1 MLSRLLEYM
10 PALLNGAWVTLF
22 IASAAI
28 AVGFVGALLL
38 RSMQHTHIRVIR
50 WFSRVYQ
57 SFFRGTPMLVQL
69 LILFYIPPALN
80 WDINPYFAAIAALG
94 MNSAAYQAE
103 ILRAGFQAIPA
114 GHGEA
119 ASIMGLSPWQ
129 NLWYVQVPQVVRY
142 TLPSLISEMG
152 DIVKGSAIVSV
163 ITITDLMRVGRQLV
177 GTTYRPIEVFV
188 LVGLLYLVMVTFI
201 QLAGRYV
208 ERRWK
213 AQS

>member
-1 MLSRLLEYM
+1 MLSRFLEYL
-10 PALLNGAWVTLF
+10 PSLLDGAWVTLLV
-22 IASAAI
+22 AGSAI

-38 RSMQHTHIRVIR
+38 HTLHQARLRLVR
-50 WFSRVYQ
+50 WCSRIYL

-69 LILFYIPPALN
+69 LILFYIPPALGL
-80 WDINPYFAAIAALG
+80 DINPYVAAIAALG

-103 ILRAGFQAIPA
+103 ILRAGFAAVPA

-129 NLWYVQVPQVVRY
+129 NLWHVQVPQVVRY

-152 DIVKGSAIVSV
+152 DIVKGSAIISV

-177 GTTYRPIEVFV
+177 STSYRPIEVFL
-188 LVGLLYLVMVTFI
+188 LVGLVYLVLVTLI
-201 QLAGRYV
+201 QLAGRHV
-208 ERRWK
+208 ERKWR
-213 AQS
+213 AQT